1 MQAFR
6 IIQAAAIWAVM
17 AVAAFAQGTTVPF
30 GSLMDESGLPVEI
43 SADTLSVDQA
53 DGSAVFEGNV
63 LVVQGNLRLSAGK
76 LRVEYATGDND
87 NDNGTGIA
95 RLVASGEV
103 ILIADGEKAEAN
115 EATYDLAGNR
125 VILDGEVLLATG
137 NSAIL
142 SEHAEI
148 DLATGK
154 AVLEGRVR
162 TILQTGDN

>member
-1 MQAFR
+1 MQAIR

-76 LRVEYATGDND
+76 LRVEYATGD

>member
-1 MQAFR
+1 
-6 IIQAAAIWAVM
+6 
-17 AVAAFAQGTTVPF
+17 
-30 GSLMDESGLPVEI
+30 
-43 SADTLSVDQA
+43 
-53 DGSAVFEGNV
+53 
-63 LVVQGNLRLSAGK
+63 
-76 LRVEYATGDND
+76 
-87 NDNGTGIA
+87 
-95 RLVASGEV
+95 VASGEV